1 MRPARACS
9 PSPTGR
15 STPGALTAPTATA
28 LGSAATPVASI
39 RSGSITI
46 KHNLKTDRY
55 NCGGG
60 GRKEKPFAG
69 IREISGSLVAEYA
82 DAAFRD
88 AIVNDTSMTL
98 VKTFTAGLDVLQ
110 IVIPDVRF
118 DGDIVKASTDLAMQ
132 DIKWTGARRAHCGTT
147 DLDRLPHRRR
157 GALSAPASRRG
168 RPSSRST
175 PGTSAPYS
183 RGRRRSSRNSGLRCG
198 VASVTRPRASP
209 KTSRPKALKPGE
221 GVGTKA
227 GWTPRIVRTKNGTR
241 VRMER
246 KYDYSTG
253 RGRSTGLR
261 QNIAGAVKVGILTGN
276 SRSGVRITT
285 NAPWPARGRRVAVGG
300 TRCSTTA
307 TRGVQQKGRPD
318 YFYGTV
324 WDGRDQVKSAVESA
338 MQEAADSLRGGAS

>member
-1 MRPARACS
+1 MTTPQDCSIGLGVESVYGTAVARTRWFEFLDESFNFVKNVKQGVGLRVGSRVARS
-9 PSPTGR
+9 GRRVVASAEGSGDLTIEAVTKGLGLLWQLGLGSGTSTLVSAGLYQQVFTLGDAMPSATIQKGIPRADGTVDAYTFTGCMVE
-15 STPGALTAPTATA
+15 SLTIDCPNADNVKVKTSWNAKDMTTATAYTAPSYATGPSVFTFAHGAVYSGALTAPTATA

-132 DIKWTGARRAHCGTT
+132 DIKWTG
-147 DLDRLPHRRR
+147 LDGLTAAQPIWIVCRTADT
-157 GALSAPASRRG
+157 AL
-168 RPSSRST
+168 
-175 PGTSAPYS
+175 
-183 RGRRRSSRNSGLRCG
+183 
-198 VASVTRPRASP
+198 
-209 KTSRPKALKPGE
+209 
-221 GVGTKA
+221 
-227 GWTPRIVRTKNGTR
+227 
-241 VRMER
+241 
-246 KYDYSTG
+246 
-253 RGRSTGLR
+253 
-261 QNIAGAVKVGILTGN
+261 
-276 SRSGVRITT
+276 
-285 NAPWPARGRRVAVGG
+285 
-300 TRCSTTA
+300 
-307 TRGVQQKGRPD
+307 
-318 YFYGTV
+318 
-324 WDGRDQVKSAVESA
+324 
-338 MQEAADSLRGGAS
+338 

>member
-1 MRPARACS
+1 MTTPQDCSVGLGVESVYGTAVARTRWFEFLDESFNFVKNVKQGVGLRVGSRVARS
-9 PSPTGR
+9 GRRVVASAEGSGDLTIEAVTKGLGLLWQLGLGSGTSTLVSAGLYQQVFTLGDVMPSATIQKGIPRADGTVDAYTFTGCMVE
-15 STPGALTAPTATA
+15 SLTIDCPNADNVKVKTSWNAKDMTTATAYTAPSYATGPSVFTFAHGAVYSGALTAPTATA

-132 DIKWTGARRAHCGTT
+132 DIKWTG
-147 DLDRLPHRRR
+147 LDGLTAAQPIWIVCRTADT
-157 GALSAPASRRG
+157 AL
-168 RPSSRST
+168 
-175 PGTSAPYS
+175 
-183 RGRRRSSRNSGLRCG
+183 
-198 VASVTRPRASP
+198 
-209 KTSRPKALKPGE
+209 
-221 GVGTKA
+221 
-227 GWTPRIVRTKNGTR
+227 
-241 VRMER
+241 
-246 KYDYSTG
+246 
-253 RGRSTGLR
+253 
-261 QNIAGAVKVGILTGN
+261 
-276 SRSGVRITT
+276 
-285 NAPWPARGRRVAVGG
+285 
-300 TRCSTTA
+300 
-307 TRGVQQKGRPD
+307 
-318 YFYGTV
+318 
-324 WDGRDQVKSAVESA
+324 
-338 MQEAADSLRGGAS
+338 

>member
-1 MRPARACS
+1 MTTPQDCSVGLGVESVYGTAVARTRWFEFLDESFNFVKNVKQGVGLHVGSRVARS
-9 PSPTGR
+9 GRRVVASAEGSGDLTIEAVTKGLGLLWQLGLGSGTSTLVSAGLYQQVFTLGDAMPSATIQKGIPRADGTVDAYTFTGCMVE
-15 STPGALTAPTATA
+15 SLTIDCPNADNVKVKTSWNAKDMTTATAYTAPSYATGPSVFTFAHGAVYSGALTAPTATA

-132 DIKWTGARRAHCGTT
+132 DIKWTG
-147 DLDRLPHRRR
+147 LDGLTAAQPIWIVCRTADT
-157 GALSAPASRRG
+157 AL
-168 RPSSRST
+168 
-175 PGTSAPYS
+175 
-183 RGRRRSSRNSGLRCG
+183 
-198 VASVTRPRASP
+198 
-209 KTSRPKALKPGE
+209 
-221 GVGTKA
+221 
-227 GWTPRIVRTKNGTR
+227 
-241 VRMER
+241 
-246 KYDYSTG
+246 
-253 RGRSTGLR
+253 
-261 QNIAGAVKVGILTGN
+261 
-276 SRSGVRITT
+276 
-285 NAPWPARGRRVAVGG
+285 
-300 TRCSTTA
+300 
-307 TRGVQQKGRPD
+307 
-318 YFYGTV
+318 
-324 WDGRDQVKSAVESA
+324 
-338 MQEAADSLRGGAS
+338 